1 MLALATV
8 VVAVPVLRH
17 SRRIDPVATATW
29 RGFAAIA
36 GLLALGH
43 VIRAVADLGV
53 NPSAA
58 GLSDLPLAATG
69 PVAALVCVR
78 LVRSTGGRIRVQT
91 VLDAAVA
98 LTALGVLLE
107 MLVPLTVGAA
117 DGPARCCSPWA
128 TRRSVRCSAPP
139 AW

>member
-1 MLALATV
+1 M
-8 VVAVPVLRH
+8 LRH

-43 VIRAVADLGV
+43 LIRALADVGV
-53 NPSAA
+53 NPAGA

-107 MLVPLTVGAA
+107 MLVPLDRRVGLRAR
-117 DGPARCCSPWA
+117 PRCCSPWA
-128 TRRSVRCSAPP
+128 IRRSVRCCAPR